1 MAQNNRE
8 ILEALRFELSFL
20 EDGGYGRSPHT
31 PWRPPSIF
39 EDSPICLNFSDA
51 TRPHPCNKCLLDKF
65 VPQEHR
71 NEDVPCR
78 FIPITPEGQTV
89 DDFYRT
95 ATQIEMEEALAR
107 WLRVQIQKLENEP
120 ANTQG
125 VASAG

>member
-1 MAQNNRE
+1 MAQDNRE

-31 PWRPPSIF
+31 PWRPPSVF

-51 TRPHPCNKCLLDKF
+51 TRPHPCNKCLLENF
-65 VPQEHR
+65 VPQER
-71 NEDVPCR
+71 RTEDVPCR

-95 ATQIEMEEALAR
+95 ATQIEMEEALAN
-107 WLRVQIQKLENEP
+107 WLRAQIKKLEGTAPSKE
-120 ANTQG
+120 G
-125 VASAG
+125 VA

>member
-1 MAQNNRE
+1 MAQDNRE
-8 ILEALRFELSFL
+8 ILETLRFELSFL

-39 EDSPICLNFSDA
+39 EDSPVCLNFSDA
-51 TRPHPCNKCLLDKF
+51 TRPHPCNKCLLMSF
-65 VPQEHR
+65 VPEQQR

-95 ATQIEMEEALAR
+95 ATQIEIEEALAK
-107 WLRVQIQKLENEP
+107 WLRTQIQKIESTVPTKE
-120 ANTQG
+120 G
-125 VASAG
+125 VA